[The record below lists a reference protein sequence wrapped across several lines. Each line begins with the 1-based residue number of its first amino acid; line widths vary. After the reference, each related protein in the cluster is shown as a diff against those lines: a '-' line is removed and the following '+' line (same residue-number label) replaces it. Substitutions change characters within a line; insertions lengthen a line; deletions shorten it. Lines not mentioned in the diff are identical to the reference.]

1 MMAQL
6 VQFVLYQQIKGSFMK
21 TNLLNIVIILLLS
34 ITILAQRP
42 PRRDDRL
49 PQGLPPFPQNQ
60 PPMRENN
67 RDNRDEKRQQP
78 HWLKDIDTNDNK
90 KIERNEYQDA
100 ANNFFSKFDKNRN
113 DLLEQNELP
122 PPQQG
127 NHPQKQ
133 DNKGVPLF
141 LFLERG
147 EFNLTKSDFDNKVNL
162 RFIMFDVDANS
173 FLEGE
178 EIKGIRPPNKPPMPN
193 VAMAE
198 FIGAEMRFGDKLV
211 KDSPF
216 SAETLRE
223 ENKRLFDGS
232 IIKHQSKGLIY
243 RDSLGRSRQEQPIE
257 KIGGFAVLGENNQPK
272 RLVNIVDVVSGNFYS
287 LDFETKTYFNVQ
299 ILSGS
304 PLKPRNESKDTKKES
319 LGTKNFEGV
328 NAEGT
333 RLTIEIPVGQIGN
346 DKPIFVVTEKWF
358 SNELQMIVFSK
369 HTDPFIGEVTF
380 QLINIKQSEP
390 SQDLFVI
397 PKDFK
402 IKNLPKRGN
411 RED

>member
-1 MMAQL
+1 
-6 VQFVLYQQIKGSFMK
+6 MK
-21 TNLLNIVIILLLS
+21 TNLLFIAIILLLS
-34 ITILAQRP
+34 SSILAQRP
-42 PRRDDRL
+42 PRRDGRL

-60 PPMRENN
+60 PPMRDNN
-67 RDNRDEKRQQP
+67 RNDRDEKRQQP
-78 HWLKDIDTNDNK
+78 LWVKDIDSNDNK

-100 ANNFFSKFDKNRN
+100 ANGFFNKFDKNRN
-113 DLLEQNELP
+113 GVLEQNELP
-122 PPQQG
+122 SPPQG
-127 NHPQKQ
+127 NHPQNQ
-133 DNKGVPLF
+133 DNKGVPPYLF
-141 LFLERG
+141 LKRG
-147 EFNLTKSDFDNKVNL
+147 EFNLTKTEFDTKINL
-162 RFIMFDVDANS
+162 RFINFDFDANS
-173 FLEGE
+173 FLDRE
-178 EIKGIRPPNKPPMPN
+178 EIKGIKPPDKFPMPN

-211 KDSPF
+211 KDSAF

-223 ENKRLFDGS
+223 ENKRLFDGL
-232 IIKHQSKGLIY
+232 IVKQQSKGLIY
-243 RDSLGRSRQEQPIE
+243 RDSFGRTRQEQPFE
-257 KIGGFAVLGENNQPK
+257 KIGGFAVLGENNLPK

-287 LDFETKTYFNVQ
+287 IDLETKTYFNVQ

-304 PLKPRNESKDTKKES
+304 PLTPRNESKDAKKES

-328 NAEGT
+328 SAEGT
-333 RLTIEIPVGQIGN
+333 RLTIEIPIGQIGN

-380 QLINIKQSEP
+380 QLTNIKQGEP
-390 SQDLFVI
+390 STDLFVI

-402 IKNLPKRGN
+402 MKNLPKRGN